1 MFGKITD
8 KFDSIL
14 RSIRGVGVINDTNIN
29 EAVREIRRALI
40 DADVNFKVVKKF
52 VSNIKEKA
60 QGVKVLKSIKP
71 GEQFVKIIR
80 DELVL
85 LLGGEPDSLN
95 IKSNP
100 SIILMAGL
108 QGAGKTTTVGK
119 LANWFKKSK
128 KTSLLVAADV
138 YRPGAIE
145 QLSTIGKSIGVEV
158 YSEDIKDPISICKNA
173 ISKSLSQN
181 IDIILIDT
189 AGRLHL
195 DKKMMSEIKEISRIT
210 QPDETLFVADGMTG
224 QDAISSAK
232 SFNEILEITGVVLT
246 KMDGDTR
253 GGAAVS
259 IREVIGKPIKFIGVS
274 EKVDGL
280 ELFNPQKIADRI
292 LGFGDIISLVDKAQ
306 SIFDEKSVKQLEKKI
321 RENSFSLEDYKSQLQ
336 QVKKMGSMSDLIG
349 MMPSSSNKIFKNI
362 KIDDRNFTWTEAII
376 NSMTIKEKESPNIL
390 NGSRRLRIAKG
401 SGRPVHEVNAL
412 LNQFSQMQKMMKKM
426 GNLKNNKLPS
436 LNNLFRMR

>member
-14 RSIRGVGVINDTNIN
+14 RTIRGVGVINDANIN
-29 EAVREIRRALI
+29 ESVREIRRALI

-52 VSNIKEKA
+52 INNIKEKA

-85 LLGGEPDSLN
+85 LLGGKSESLN
-95 IKSNP
+95 LNNSP
-100 SIILMAGL
+100 TIILLAGL

-119 LANWFKKSK
+119 IANWLKKDK

-138 YRPGAIE
+138 YRPGAID
-145 QLSTIGKSIGVEV
+145 QLNTIGKSIGVEV
-158 YSEDIKDPISICKNA
+158 YTENIKNPILICKNA
-173 ISKSLSQN
+173 INKSLSTD
-181 IDIILIDT
+181 IDTIIIDT
-189 AGRLHL
+189 AGRLHI
-195 DKKMMSEIKEISRIT
+195 DEKMMLEIKEISRLT
-210 QPDETLFVADGMTG
+210 KPDEILYVADGMTG
-224 QDAISSAK
+224 QDAISSAE
-232 SFNEILEITGVVLT
+232 SFNEVLDITGVILT
-246 KMDGDTR
+246 KMDGDSK

-259 IREVIGKPIKFIGVS
+259 IREVTGKPIKFIGTS
-274 EKVDGL
+274 EKVEGL
-280 ELFNPQKIADRI
+280 ELFNPQQIADRI

-306 SIFDEKSVKQLEKKI
+306 SIFDEKSAKQLEKKI
-321 RENSFSLEDYKSQLQ
+321 KENSFTLEDYKSQLQ
-336 QVKKMGSMSDLIG
+336 QIKKMGPISDLIG
-349 MMPSSSNKIFKNI
+349 MIPGSSNKILKNL
-362 KIDDRNFTWTEAII
+362 KIDNRNFIWTEAII
-376 NSMTIKEKESPNIL
+376 NSMTKREKESPNIL
-390 NGSRRLRIAKG
+390 NGSRRMRIARG

>member
-14 RSIRGVGVINDTNIN
+14 RTIRGVGVINDANIN
-29 EAVREIRRALI
+29 ESVREIRRALI

-52 VSNIKEKA
+52 INNIKEKA

-85 LLGGEPDSLN
+85 LLGGKSESLN
-95 IKSNP
+95 LNNSP
-100 SIILMAGL
+100 TIILLAGL

-119 LANWFKKSK
+119 IANWLKKDK

-138 YRPGAIE
+138 YRPGAID
-145 QLSTIGKSIGVEV
+145 QLNTIGKSIGVEV
-158 YSEDIKDPISICKNA
+158 YTENIKNPILICKNA
-173 ISKSLSQN
+173 INKSLSTD
-181 IDIILIDT
+181 IDTIIIDT
-189 AGRLHL
+189 AGRLHI
-195 DKKMMSEIKEISRIT
+195 DEKMMLEIKEISRLT
-210 QPDETLFVADGMTG
+210 KPDEILYVADGMTG
-224 QDAISSAK
+224 QDAISSAE
-232 SFNEILEITGVVLT
+232 SFNEVLDITGVILT
-246 KMDGDTR
+246 KMDGDSK

-259 IREVIGKPIKFIGVS
+259 IREVTGKPIKFIGTS
-274 EKVDGL
+274 EKVEGL
-280 ELFNPQKIADRI
+280 ELFNPQQIADRI

-306 SIFDEKSVKQLEKKI
+306 SIFDEKSAKQLEKKI
-321 RENSFSLEDYKSQLQ
+321 EENSFTLEDYKSQLQ
-336 QVKKMGSMSDLIG
+336 QIKKMGPISDLIG
-349 MMPSSSNKIFKNI
+349 MIPGSSNKILKNL
-362 KIDDRNFTWTEAII
+362 KIDNRNFIWTEAII
-376 NSMTIKEKESPNIL
+376 NSMTKREKESPNIL
-390 NGSRRLRIAKG
+390 NGSRRMRIARG

>member
-1 MFGKITD
+1 
-8 KFDSIL
+8 
-14 RSIRGVGVINDTNIN
+14 
-29 EAVREIRRALI
+29 
-40 DADVNFKVVKKF
+40 
-52 VSNIKEKA
+52 
-60 QGVKVLKSIKP
+60 
-71 GEQFVKIIR
+71 
-80 DELVL
+80 
-85 LLGGEPDSLN
+85 
-95 IKSNP
+95 
-100 SIILMAGL
+100 
-108 QGAGKTTTVGK
+108 
-119 LANWFKKSK
+119 
-128 KTSLLVAADV
+128 
-138 YRPGAIE
+138 
-145 QLSTIGKSIGVEV
+145 
-158 YSEDIKDPISICKNA
+158 
-173 ISKSLSQN
+173 
-181 IDIILIDT
+181 
-189 AGRLHL
+189 
-195 DKKMMSEIKEISRIT
+195 MSEIKEISRIT